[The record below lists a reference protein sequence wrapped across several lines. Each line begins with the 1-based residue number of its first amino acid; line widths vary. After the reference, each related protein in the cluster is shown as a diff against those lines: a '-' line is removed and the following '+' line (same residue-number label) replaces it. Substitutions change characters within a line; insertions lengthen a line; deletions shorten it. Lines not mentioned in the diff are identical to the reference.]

1 MYVCFEDE
9 VQPQVEVT
17 LRTFFVILPLIDLYI
32 YIYAMTSRFDLGNL
46 GFAVKNPQREEIKK
60 LPTANS
66 KTSNDK
72 KLPTIEN
79 IGM

>member
-1 MYVCFEDE
+1 
-9 VQPQVEVT
+9 
-17 LRTFFVILPLIDLYI
+17 
-32 YIYAMTSRFDLGNL
+32 MTSRFDLGNL
-46 GFAVKNPQREEIKK
+46 GFAVKKPQREEIKK